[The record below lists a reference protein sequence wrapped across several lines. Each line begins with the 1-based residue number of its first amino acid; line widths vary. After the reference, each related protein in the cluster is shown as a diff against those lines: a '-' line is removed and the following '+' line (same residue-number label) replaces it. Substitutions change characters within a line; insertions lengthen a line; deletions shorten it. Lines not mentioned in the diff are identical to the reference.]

1 MNRPYKCPVCDGEG
15 EVPASADECGRPV
28 HKVCHGCDGLGLLP
42 VRQPHRCPV
51 CEGYGRVLR
60 WPMPWGV
67 TPPETAIKACHG
79 CDGKGLVWSEE
90 PEPEPYCRCE
100 LPITHPDGDL

>member
-1 MNRPYKCPVCDGEG
+1 
-15 EVPASADECGRPV
+15 
-28 HKVCHGCDGLGLLP
+28 
-42 VRQPHRCPV
+42 
-51 CEGYGRVLR
+51 
-60 WPMPWGV
+60 MPWGV